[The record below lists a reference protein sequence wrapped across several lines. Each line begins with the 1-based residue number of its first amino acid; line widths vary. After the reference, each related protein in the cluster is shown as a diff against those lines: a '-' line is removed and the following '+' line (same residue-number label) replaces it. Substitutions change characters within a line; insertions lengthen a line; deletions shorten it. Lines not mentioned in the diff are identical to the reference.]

1 MNIESVKT
9 LFTLFSGEDVSEK
22 YTPLITL
29 SVSEVEKMLLPDADP
44 SDVRLDFLCAAVA
57 NHRLQQI
64 NSARERAEF
73 TVAGKMLTVSQ
84 NTSLAYSEKLLCD
97 YMNLCSELIKQKTFV
112 FMSFSDM
119 PEE

>member
-1 MNIESVKT
+1 MNIEAVKT

-22 YTPLITL
+22 YTPLINL
-29 SVSEVEKMLLPDADP
+29 SVSEVEKMLLPEANPD
-44 SDVRLDFLCAAVA
+44 DVRLDFLCAAVA

-84 NTSLAYSEKLLCD
+84 NTTVSYAEKLLRD
-97 YMNLCSELIKQKTFV
+97 YMNLCSDLIKQKTFV
-112 FMSFSDM
+112 FMSFSDVT
-119 PEE
+119 EE